1 MSTEPVAIRY
11 DFDGYGYQY
20 RDAGH
25 GSNWMARLPEGELLY
40 THPAKCGKCN
50 DTEWVCENHPDQE
63 AHKCSHCE
71 GAGKP
76 CECTHPAK
84 EHFEDEPQAEELHE
98 ILQSHLDLTD
108 DAQYDIGFDAGCK
121 HAEKNLQA
129 EIEALK
135 AEKIRAYDNGY
146 EDGRKPNTNKAQD
159 K

>member
-1 MSTEPVAIRY
+1 MNNKPVAWMLVT
-11 DFDGYGYQY
+11 
-20 RDAGH
+20 GH
-25 GSNWMARLPEGELLY
+25 GTKIVEKKPYCEVDYWKPLY
-40 THPAKCGKCN
+40 
-50 DTEWVCENHPDQE
+50 
-63 AHKCSHCE
+63 
-71 GAGKP
+71 
-76 CECTHPAK
+76 THPAK

-146 EDGRKPNTNKAQD
+146 EDGRKPNTNKAQET
-159 K
+159 